1 MGRIIESTTQGESID
16 KDDLFHKI
24 RPLGRWIS
32 KELGM
37 RDVIDEMTLPHRTP
51 PPQKQLD
58 KFYKG
63 IEILERTSM
72 PLNFI
77 RTQKNRSKDMMLV
90 YNEKGKW
97 DYVNKLNTNYSDTAL
112 LLAELIV
119 RIFND
124 NPVKGLEA
132 YKEILQNPKLGLLKL
147 KPIMSELFK
156 KHFTFTDLQASVNEI
171 KKFSKRGEE
180 AEETVIEWLEYLG
193 YEIAYTGGNGDMI
206 DMLFGTD
213 IIVRTPDHK
222 YFTIQVKKSKMD
234 LNELDYLHVDWI
246 VFVEPVISVYN
257 KVSGVEIPEHELM
270 V

>member
-1 MGRIIESTTQGESID
+1 MARIIESTRQPDGID

-24 RPLGRWIS
+24 RPLRGWLS

-58 KFYKG
+58 KFYRG

-119 RIFND
+119 RMYAED
-124 NPVKGLEA
+124 SVTGLQA
-132 YKEILQNPKLGLLKL
+132 YNEILQNPKLGLLKL
-147 KPIMSELFK
+147 KPTMSELFNK
-156 KHFTFTDLQASVNEI
+156 YFTFEDLQASVNEI

-180 AEETVIEWLEYLG
+180 AEETVIEWLEHLG

-213 IIVRTPDHK
+213 IVVRTPDHL
-222 YFTIQVKKSKMD
+222 YYTIQVKRSKRD

-246 VFVEPVISVYN
+246 VFVEPVISVFN
-257 KVSGVEIPEHELM
+257 KVTGAEIQEHDLL